1 METNMKRKHSNN
13 VQMAILATL
22 LSSAGL
28 ISVGFASWIISQGS
42 STTATGN
49 INADDVNT
57 NINGVSVT
65 VGSVFDIGHYHFKN
79 GNSYYNQNTGLLTY
93 NISYD
98 VSEIDTSLLTSNNLV
113 LSCSLSF
120 GDGLAIFKSDYVN
133 SVAYN
138 SNTITP
144 TYISGNTAIE
154 FTITQNIGD
163 SDINNVPLS
172 FTFNNKLIA
181 KYGEDMAG
189 GSFYLRLEAM

>member
-1 METNMKRKHSNN
+1 MKRKHSNN

-65 VGSVFDIGHYHFKN
+65 VGSVFEIGHYHFKN

>member
-65 VGSVFDIGHYHFKN
+65 VGSVFEIGHYHFKN